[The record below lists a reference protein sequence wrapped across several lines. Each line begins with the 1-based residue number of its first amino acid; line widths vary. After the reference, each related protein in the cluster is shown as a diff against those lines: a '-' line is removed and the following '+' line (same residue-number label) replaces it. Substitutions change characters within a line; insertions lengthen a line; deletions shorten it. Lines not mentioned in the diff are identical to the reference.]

1 MKNKGLFRQVAFNR
15 LSSPEQL
22 DTLLQV
28 TTPRGWIALAGVG
41 ILLASALGWSIGGRL
56 PTKLLGQQCILVKNG
71 GINILTTAASGRLS
85 DLAVE
90 AGDSVTRGQIIGRL
104 EQYDLL
110 QKIAAGEAR
119 LKEVQAQ
126 YKQALALAGQ
136 GGALGAA
143 TAAQQTRQLTHQLAA
158 ADDKARLLKER
169 IDSQSAL
176 YEQGLIT
183 KQTLIAS
190 QLELAATRLE
200 ADTVRSQ
207 FKQLEVARME
217 AKKRSDNEVVTASNQ
232 LEDVRRGLTLMLREA
247 KNFTSIVSPYTG
259 RVLEV
264 KAAEGQLVER
274 GTHLVSIESAGADVN
289 EIEAYVYLP
298 ASEGKKIS
306 HGMRVEI
313 SPSTAKREEFGFLP
327 AFVASV
333 ADYPSTDQGL
343 MRVFGNDKLVQ
354 QLSGA
359 AAPIQVVAALKPSSG
374 NVSRYQWST
383 RAGPPFAL
391 QSGTACSASI
401 ILSEQR
407 PIALVLPILKNVMG
421 LN

>member
-1 MKNKGLFRQVAFNR
+1 MKNKAIFRQVAFSR
-15 LSSPEQL
+15 LSSPEEL

-41 ILLASALGWSIGGRL
+41 LLLFTALAWSIGGRL

-71 GINILTTAASGRLS
+71 GINILTTSASGRLS

-90 AGDSVTRGQIIGRL
+90 AGDTVTRGQIIGRL

-110 QKIAAGEAR
+110 QKIAATEAR
-119 LKEVQAQ
+119 LQEVQSQYEQAQ
-126 YKQALALAGQ
+126 VLAGQ
-136 GGALGAA
+136 SDVLSRA
-143 TAAQQTRQLTHQLAA
+143 TIAQQTEQLNHQLAA
-158 ADDKARLLKER
+158 AEEKARLLKER
-169 IDSQSAL
+169 VESQRAL
-176 YEQGLIT
+176 VEQGLIT

-200 ADTVRSQ
+200 GDTVRSQ
-207 FKQLEVARME
+207 FKQIEVTRME
-217 AKKRSDNEVVTASNQ
+217 AKKRSDNELVTNKNE
-232 LEDVRRGLTLMLREA
+232 LEDVRRSLTLMLREA
-247 KNFTSIVSPYTG
+247 KNFTSIVSPYSG

-298 ASEGKKIS
+298 ASEGKKVS
-306 HGMRVEI
+306 NGMRVEI
-313 SPSTAKREEFGFLP
+313 SPTTAKREEFGFLP

-354 QLSGA
+354 QLSGS
-359 AAPIQVVAALKPSSG
+359 AAPIQLVAALKPSSG
-374 NVSRYQWST
+374 NISKYEWST

-391 QSGTACSASI
+391 QSGTSCTASI
-401 ILSEQR
+401 TLSEQR
-407 PIALVLPILKNVMG
+407 PIELVIPLLKKLVG
-421 LN
+421 QD

>member
-1 MKNKGLFRQVAFNR
+1 MKNKGLFRQAAFSR
-15 LSSPEQL
+15 LSSPEEL

-28 TTPRGWIALAGVG
+28 TTPRGWIALAGVA
-41 ILLASALGWSIGGRL
+41 ILLAGALAWSIGGRL
-56 PTKLLGQQCILVKNG
+56 PTKLLGQQCILVKHG
-71 GINILTTAASGRLS
+71 GVNILTTAANGRLS

-90 AGDSVTRGQIIGRL
+90 AGDTVTRGQIIGRL

-110 QKIAAGEAR
+110 QKIAASEAR

-126 YKQALALAGQ
+126 YDQALVL
-136 GGALGAA
+136 
-143 TAAQQTRQLTHQLAA
+143 AAQSATLGDATLSQQSQQLKHQLASA
-158 ADDKARLLKER
+158 NEKARLLTDR
-169 IDSQSAL
+169 IESQGTL
-176 YEQGLIT
+176 FEQGLIT

-207 FKQLEVARME
+207 FKQLDVNRME
-217 AKKRSDNEVVTASNQ
+217 SKKRSDNEVVNAKNQ
-232 LEDVRRGLTLMLREA
+232 LEDVRRSLTLMLREA
-247 KNFTSIVSPYTG
+247 KNFTSIVSPYSG

-298 ASEGKKIS
+298 ASEGKKIGN
-306 HGMRVEI
+306 GMRVEI

-343 MRVFGNDKLVQ
+343 MRVFGNEKLVQ

-359 AAPIQVVAALKPSSG
+359 NAPIQLVAALKPSSS
-374 NVSRYQWST
+374 NASHYEWST
-383 RAGPPFAL
+383 RSGPPFAL
-391 QSGTACSASI
+391 QSGTACIASI
-401 ILSEQR
+401 TLSEQR
-407 PIALVLPILKNVMG
+407 PIELVIPVLKKFAG
-421 LN
+421 LD